1 MKTLFLTAGFC
12 ILFSIKPCAQPTWT
26 KVLSGEVFNKSIA
39 ISNGSL
45 ADSLILVTAYTNAV
59 SCSTNNLFAFNSQ
72 GEMVWQQNP
81 PAGHNQGGKHE
92 IVITTGEFI
101 YTAGYSFHDDYYT
114 GNEPLTLVKINP
126 SGEVVFEKNYSGN
139 WNETLAIPNSM
150 DISEEGEMI
159 VSTAGNEGKV
169 FKADSEGTVLWELNY
184 DFEIMQVAFLNEE
197 DYLILSH
204 DELHKCDPEGNITGS
219 VSVDEYPQKVL
230 IIDNFIYLLLES
242 ELIRMNSDFSN
253 QITLIDDTDIDFK
266 NMKVFQEQI
275 WIMGLDDDEILIF
288 PYSEETENQ
297 VFTAGLFVEAPDF
310 LITADQI
317 IISGTSPSGQLA
329 LYSYPIQSDNSAY
342 PWPDI
347 EILDFNI
354 SNIEVEYWE
363 ENGEPFPVGFH
374 FDTELVIQNNG
385 PETVN
390 EVFVYSL
397 RSGGVNCA
405 QQLYYRNFNE
415 LSLLPGESVTFDFGN
430 SGEFSPP
437 LPNHEICFEIMAPNS
452 LLERDISANILCKS
466 FNATDI
472 EKLISDENFRIFPN
486 PASDRLF
493 FEVNIPG
500 KYHVH
505 LYDHNGRLVKQLT
518 GSDKSMNINISE
530 LAKGIYF
537 LKLRSQNG
545 ETMTKKIVRH

>member
-1 MKTLFLTAGFC
+1 MRILFLTAALCIPGF
-12 ILFSIKPCAQPTWT
+12 ITSIAQPTWT
-26 KVLSGEVFNKSIA
+26 KVLSGEAFNKSFA

-59 SCSTNNLFAFNSQ
+59 SCSTNNLFAFNLQ

-92 IVITTGEFI
+92 VVITAGEFI

-126 SGEVVFEKNYSGN
+126 AGEVIFEKNYSGN

-159 VSTAGNEGKV
+159 VSTSGNEGKV
-169 FKADSEGTVLWELNY
+169 FKADNQGTVLWQLNY

-197 DYLILSH
+197 DYLILSP

-219 VSVDEYPQKVL
+219 VSVDEKPQKIL

-242 ELIRMNSDFSN
+242 ELIRMNNDFSN
-253 QITLIDDTDIDFK
+253 QITLIDDADIDFK
-266 NMKVFQEQI
+266 NMKAFQDQI

-288 PYSEETENQ
+288 PYSEETDNPF
-297 VFTAGLFVEAPDF
+297 FTAGLFVEAPDF
-310 LITADQI
+310 LITTDQI

-329 LYSYPIQSDNSAY
+329 LYSYPIRSDNAAY

-347 EILDFNI
+347 EIPDFNI

-363 ENGEPFPVGFH
+363 EDGVPFPVGFY
-374 FDTELVIQNNG
+374 FDAELVIQNNG
-385 PETVN
+385 PESVN
-390 EVFVYSL
+390 AISVYSP
-397 RSGGVNCA
+397 RSGGFNCV
-405 QQLYYRNFNE
+405 QYFYYHNFNE
-415 LSLLPGESVTFDFGN
+415 LSISPGESLSIDFGY

-437 LPNHEICFEIMAPNS
+437 QANHEICFEIMAPNS
-452 LLERDISANILCKS
+452 LLERDVSANFLCKS
-466 FNATDI
+466 FNATNMDRVMA
-472 EKLISDENFRIFPN
+472 DERFNVFPN

-493 FEVNIPG
+493 FDVLIPG
-500 KYHVH
+500 QYQIY
-505 LYDHNGRLVKQLT
+505 LYDHNGRLIRQLS
-518 GSDKSMNINISE
+518 GSVESMSVDISE
-530 LAKGIYF
+530 LAKGLYF
-537 LKLRSQNG
+537 LKFSSQNG
-545 ETMTKKIVRH
+545 ETMTKKFLRH